1 MSPVMTKEGIVALL
15 LKSDLLSSEQA
26 KEFEIKADLQRI
38 KLTKTRE
45 TGRRSHKVSRLTDE
59 IGVVELLA
67 SFHFE
72 IPGSQAHVLTEERIM
87 EALAKAAG
95 LSYHKIDPLK
105 LDAAIVTGLIPKP
118 FALKH
123 AVLPLGLK
131 DEVLTIAA
139 ADPFD
144 QEILDQLRRSTGYR
158 IETVVS
164 TRTDIQKIITEFHGF
179 RSSVTA
185 AEKELE
191 PLIDLGNLEQY
202 VKLRSVTE
210 LEATDKHVVK
220 AVEYMLQYA
229 YDQRASD
236 IHIEPKRD
244 FSLVRFRIDGILHD
258 VHRMPKV
265 VHAAA
270 VARIKTLA
278 RMDIAEKRKPQDGR
292 IKTRHKDR
300 EIELR
305 VSTLPVAFGE
315 KVVIRIF
322 DPDVLMQPFEALGFF
337 SREYGLFQSF
347 LEKPHGLILI
357 TGPTGSGKTTTLYSA
372 LKSLATAE
380 VNVTT
385 IEDPIEMVYE
395 GFNQIGVQPQAG
407 VTFASSLRTILR
419 QDPDII
425 MVGEIRD
432 LETAENAI
440 QAALTGHL
448 VLSTLHT
455 NDAPSA
461 ITRLLDLGVPAFL
474 ISATLTGVVAQ
485 RLVRKICS
493 YCQEAVHL
501 TFQEAQAL
509 GLSWNAEVPIP
520 IKYGRGCVQC
530 RGTGYLGRTGIY
542 EILNI
547 DDRIRSVIGDE
558 GNLESIRTLARQDG
572 MVTLRDCAV
581 KKMLQGV
588 TSFQEVLWTTGS
600 D

>member
-1 MSPVMTKEGIVALL
+1 MAEVRSKEGIVALL
-15 LKSDLLSSEQA
+15 LKSSLLSPEQA
-26 KEFEIKADLQRI
+26 REFEIKADVQKV
-38 KLTKTRE
+38 KLTKMRE
-45 TGRRSHKVSRLTDE
+45 TGRRSHKMSKPPDE
-59 IGVVELLA
+59 ISVVELLA

-72 IPGSQAHVLTEERIM
+72 IPGGQGQVLTEERIM
-87 EALAKAAG
+87 EALAQSIG
-95 LSYHKIDPLK
+95 LPYQKLDPLK
-105 LDAAIVTGLIPKP
+105 LDPAIVTSLIPRP

-123 AVLPLGLK
+123 AVLPISLQ
-131 DEVLTIAA
+131 DETLTIAT
-139 ADPFD
+139 ADPFN
-144 QEILDQLRRSTGYR
+144 QEVMDQLKQSTRYR
-158 IETVVS
+158 IKPVVS
-164 TRTDIQKIITEFHGF
+164 TRTEIQKIITEFHGF

-191 PLIDLGNLEQY
+191 PLMDLGNLEQF
-202 VKLRSVTE
+202 VKLKSITE

-244 FSLVRFRIDGILHD
+244 YSLIRFRIDGILHD
-258 VHRMPKV
+258 VQRMPKV

-292 IKTRHKDR
+292 IKTQHKDR

-322 DPDVLMQPFEALGFF
+322 DPDVLMQPLEALGFF

-347 LEKPHGLILI
+347 LEKPHGLILV

-372 LKSLATAE
+372 LKHLATAE
-380 VNVTT
+380 VNITT
-385 IEDPIEMVYE
+385 IEDPIEMIYE
-395 GFNQIGVQPQAG
+395 GFNQVGIQPQAG

-432 LETAENAI
+432 RETADNAI

-448 VLSTLHT
+448 VLTTLHT

-461 ITRLLDLGVPAFL
+461 ITRLVDLGVPAFL

-485 RLVRKICS
+485 RLVRKVCS
-493 YCQEAVHL
+493 HCKEEGRL
-501 TFQEAQAL
+501 GLQEAQAL
-509 GLSWNAEVPIP
+509 GLPFNAEVPMP
-520 IKYGRGCVQC
+520 VRYGRGCVQC

-542 EILNI
+542 EILNV
-547 DDRIRSVIGDE
+547 DDRIRLAIGNQE
-558 GNLESIRTLARQDG
+558 NMEAIRTLSRQDG
-572 MVTLRDCAV
+572 MVTLRECAI
-581 KKMLQGV
+581 KKLLQGV

>member
-1 MSPVMTKEGIVALL
+1 
-15 LKSDLLSSEQA
+15 
-26 KEFEIKADLQRI
+26 
-38 KLTKTRE
+38 
-45 TGRRSHKVSRLTDE
+45 
-59 IGVVELLA
+59 
-67 SFHFE
+67 
-72 IPGSQAHVLTEERIM
+72 
-87 EALAKAAG
+87 
-95 LSYHKIDPLK
+95 
-105 LDAAIVTGLIPKP
+105 
-118 FALKH
+118 
-123 AVLPLGLK
+123 
-131 DEVLTIAA
+131 
-139 ADPFD
+139 
-144 QEILDQLRRSTGYR
+144 
-158 IETVVS
+158 
-164 TRTDIQKIITEFHGF
+164 
-179 RSSVTA
+179 
-185 AEKELE
+185 
-191 PLIDLGNLEQY
+191 
-202 VKLRSVTE
+202 
-210 LEATDKHVVK
+210 
-220 AVEYMLQYA
+220 
-229 YDQRASD
+229 
-236 IHIEPKRD
+236 
-244 FSLVRFRIDGILHD
+244 
-258 VHRMPKV
+258 
-265 VHAAA
+265 
-270 VARIKTLA
+270 
-278 RMDIAEKRKPQDGR
+278 
-292 IKTRHKDR
+292 
-300 EIELR
+300 
-305 VSTLPVAFGE
+305 
-315 KVVIRIF
+315 
-322 DPDVLMQPFEALGFF
+322 
-337 SREYGLFQSF
+337 
-347 LEKPHGLILI
+347 
-357 TGPTGSGKTTTLYSA
+357 
-372 LKSLATAE
+372 
-380 VNVTT
+380 
-385 IEDPIEMVYE
+385 MVYE